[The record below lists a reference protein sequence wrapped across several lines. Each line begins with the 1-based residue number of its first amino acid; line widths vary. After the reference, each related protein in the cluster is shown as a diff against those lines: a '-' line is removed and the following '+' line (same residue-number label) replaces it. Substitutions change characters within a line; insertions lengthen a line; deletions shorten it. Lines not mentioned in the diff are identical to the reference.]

1 METTKQELVNNI
13 KEWIKLDNEINKLNL
28 EMKERKEKKKK
39 LSADLVV
46 VMKKNDLDCFDINGG
61 ALIYKKN
68 KIKKPI
74 NAKNLMSVLQ
84 NYYKNDPKH
93 AEDLTKHIMENREEQ
108 IKETIRRKIDKS

>member
-1 METTKQELVNNI
+1 MDYLFSEENLDAQLAIESCAIVTNKAFNKNI
-13 KEWIKLDNEINKLNL
+13 LIN
-28 EMKERKEKKKK
+28 
-39 LSADLVV
+39 
-46 VMKKNDLDCFDINGG
+46 
-61 ALIYKKN
+61 KKN